1 MMLRPDDL
9 NTDTGTLV
17 GTAGSDAA
25 CVHILMAVHQG
36 ENYLAQQMA
45 SFSTQTY
52 SNWRLWAGIDAPDAS
67 EDQSRE
73 MLMTCSKPPTVMDG
87 PMRGVAANFMTLMAA
102 APAGEIWALADQDD
116 VWLPHKLARAVE
128 KLNEVP
134 ADVPALY
141 CARTL
146 IADHRLG
153 RLRLSPLRRRG
164 PSFANALVQNIASGN
179 TIVLNGAAT
188 KLIASVIADIPTPV
202 IHDWWLY
209 QLITSVGGQVICDDQ
224 PVLLYRQ
231 HSNNVLGANDCWRA
245 RLHRLRLILAGVWAG
260 WTDRNLVC
268 LRPIS
273 DRMTPQNRQC
283 LETFSKARRLSVL
296 RRIFHL
302 RRSGIYR
309 QRPAAGGVMWL
320 AALLGRL

>member
-9 NTDTGTLV
+9 HKDTGTLV
-17 GTAGSDAA
+17 GTAGSSAA

-36 ENYLAQQMA
+36 ERYLPQQLA
-45 SFSTQTY
+45 SFTTQTY
-52 SNWRLWAGIDAPDAS
+52 SNWRLWAAIDTPDTG

-73 MLMTCSKPPTVMDG
+73 ILKTCAKLPTVFDG
-87 PMRGVAANFMTLMAA
+87 PMQGVAANFMSLMAA
-102 APAGEIWALADQDD
+102 APAGEMWALADQDD

-128 KLNEVP
+128 QLNMYP
-134 ADVPALY
+134 SGIPALY

-188 KLIASVIADIPTPV
+188 RLVASVIADTPTPV

-209 QLITSVGGQVICDDQ
+209 QLITGVGGHVICDEQ

-231 HSNNVLGANDCWRA
+231 HNNNVLGANDCWRS
-245 RLHRLRLILAGVWAG
+245 RFHRLRLIWGGVWAR
-260 WTDRNLVC
+260 WTDRNLAC
-268 LRPIS
+268 LQTFS
-273 DRMTPQNRQC
+273 DQMTPQNQQR
-283 LETFSKARRLSVL
+283 LKSFAKARQSTVL
-296 RRIFHL
+296 RRVFQLH
-302 RRSGIYR
+302 RSGIYR
-309 QRPAAGGVMWL
+309 QRFAASGVMWL

>member
-9 NTDTGTLV
+9 QKHTSTLV
-17 GTAGSDAA
+17 GTAGSSAA

-36 ENYLAQQMA
+36 EKYLPQQLA

-52 SNWRLWAGIDAPDAS
+52 PNWQLWAGIDAPHTG
-67 EDQSRE
+67 EDHSRE
-73 MLMTCSKPPTVMDG
+73 ILNTGLKRPTVLEG
-87 PMRGVAANFMTLMAA
+87 PMRGVAANFMSLMAA
-102 APAGEIWALADQDD
+102 APGGEIWALADQDD

-128 KLNEVP
+128 ELNKHPLEVP
-134 ADVPALY
+134 TLY

-153 RLRLSPLRRRG
+153 GLRLSPQRSRG

-188 KLIASVIADIPTPV
+188 RLIAAVIGETPTPV

-209 QLITSVGGQVICDDQ
+209 QLITGVGGQVICDDQ
-224 PVLLYRQ
+224 PVLFYRQ
-231 HSNNVLGANDCWRA
+231 HSKNVLGANDCWRS
-245 RLHRLRLILAGVWAG
+245 RLARLRLIWEGVWAD
-260 WTDRNLVC
+260 WTDRNIEC
-268 LRPIS
+268 LQS
-273 DRMTPQNRQC
+273 VFHQMTPQNQQR
-283 LETFSKARRLSVL
+283 LITFSEARRSSVF
-296 RRIFHL
+296 RRVFQL

-309 QRPAAGGVMWL
+309 QRPAADGVMWL
-320 AALLGRL
+320 AAILGRL

>member
-9 NTDTGTLV
+9 CKDTSTLV
-17 GTAGSDAA
+17 GTAGSSAA

-36 ENYLAQQMA
+36 EKYLPQQLA

-52 SNWRLWAGIDAPDAS
+52 PNWKLWAGIDAPDTG
-67 EDQSRE
+67 EDNSRE
-73 MLMTCSKPPTVMDG
+73 ILNSCAKQPTVFDG
-87 PMRGVAANFMTLMAA
+87 PMQGVAANFMSLMAA
-102 APAGEIWALADQDD
+102 APAGEMWALADQDD

-128 KLNEVP
+128 QLNKCRV
-134 ADVPALY
+134 DIPALY

-153 RLRLSPLRRRG
+153 AMRLSPLRRRG

-188 KLIASVIADIPTPV
+188 RLVASVIADTPTPV

-209 QLITSVGGQVICDDQ
+209 QLITGVGGRVICDEQ

-231 HSNNVLGANDCWRA
+231 HSKNLLGANDCWRS
-245 RLHRLRLILAGVWAG
+245 RLHRLRLIFGGIWAG
-260 WTDRNLVC
+260 WTDRNIDC
-268 LRPIS
+268 LRS
-273 DRMTPQNRQC
+273 VSNQMTPQNQQC
-283 LETFSKARRLSVL
+283 LRTFTQARQSSLL
-296 RRIFHL
+296 RRMFQL
-302 RRSGIYR
+302 RRS
-309 QRPAAGGVMWL
+309 
-320 AALLGRL
+320 